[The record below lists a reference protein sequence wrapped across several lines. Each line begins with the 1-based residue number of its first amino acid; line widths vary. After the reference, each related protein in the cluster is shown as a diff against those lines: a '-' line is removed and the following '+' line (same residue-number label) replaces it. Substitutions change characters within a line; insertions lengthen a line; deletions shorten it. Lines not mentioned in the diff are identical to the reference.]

1 MRLVLSFVIG
11 SLVLPVVAA
20 AQQARPARGTMISP
34 SAGGAVIPSA
44 ALSSG
49 TRVFAAAP
57 NMRLSGSA
65 GPRRMQIPGAEFR
78 SFQTTPFETFPVQ
91 TVSFDNVPGLGF
103 DYPHL
108 AAVTRGQPRQRPTFE
123 PIVPLGFQGILF
135 SPPVAPTVVI
145 VQQPPVV
152 EIPEYSRPAS
162 YGESPRDH
170 ELEID
175 SVPERTRASARRESE
190 YARAR
195 TPTETS
201 PREVVP
207 APRPDSAQYVFVQ
220 RNGSLLFAVAYSWEK
235 GMLRYITPEGLR
247 RSVGRDKLD
256 LDATEQFNEQRGLVF
271 RSPG

>member
-1 MRLVLSFVIG
+1 MRLVSLVIG
-11 SLVLPVVAA
+11 FLVLPAVAA
-20 AQQARPARGTMISP
+20 AQQARSARGTMVSP
-34 SAGGAVIPSA
+34 SAGAAVIPSA

-49 TRVFAAAP
+49 TRVFAATP
-57 NMRLSGSA
+57 NMRVSGSA
-65 GPRRMQIPGAEFR
+65 GLRRAQIPGAEFR
-78 SFQTTPFETFPVQ
+78 SFQTFPFETFPVQ

-103 DYPHL
+103 DYAHL
-108 AAVTRGQPRQRPTFE
+108 AAVTRGQPRQRPIFE

-135 SPPVAPTVVI
+135 SSPVAPPTVVI

-152 EIPEYSRPAS
+152 EVPEYSRTAS

-175 SVPERTRASARRESE
+175 SVPERAPASARRESE
-190 YARAR
+190 PARAR
-195 TPTETS
+195 TQT

-207 APRPDSAQYVFVQ
+207 APQLDSAQYVFVQ
-220 RNGSLLFAVAYSWEK
+220 RDGSLLFAVAYSWEK

-247 RSVGRDKLD
+247 RSVGPDKLD